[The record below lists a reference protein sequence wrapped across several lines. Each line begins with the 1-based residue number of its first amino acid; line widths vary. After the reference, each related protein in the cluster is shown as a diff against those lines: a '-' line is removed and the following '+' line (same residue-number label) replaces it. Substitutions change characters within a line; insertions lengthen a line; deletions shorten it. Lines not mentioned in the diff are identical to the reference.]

1 MAKSDLE
8 KKSEK
13 DLLKELQEKRKA
25 LRDFKFSIW
34 GSKTRN
40 TKEGSGLK
48 KEIARLMTE
57 MRSREISK

>member
-1 MAKSDLE
+1 MKKSHLQ

-13 DLLKELQEKRKA
+13 DLVKELLEKRKA
-25 LRDFKFSIW
+25 LRSFKFSMW

-40 TKEGSGLK
+40 TKEGQGLK

-57 MRSREISK
+57 MRSRELSK